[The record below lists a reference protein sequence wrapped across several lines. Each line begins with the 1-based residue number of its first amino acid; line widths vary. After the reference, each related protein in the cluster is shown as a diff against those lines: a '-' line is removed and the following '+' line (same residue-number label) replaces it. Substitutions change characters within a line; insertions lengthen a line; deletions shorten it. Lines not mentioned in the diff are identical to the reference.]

1 MMRKKKRRG
10 SSACVGKRMHKFALP
25 ESSITTEKH
34 RVLRRTAHPS
44 LRERHTKECPLRFD
58 VVAVDGVP
66 GQLAVVRPQAPLPT
80 SLTPRV
86 RKSLKSPLRYNMRF
100 TWHAAAE

>member
-1 MMRKKKRRG
+1 
-10 SSACVGKRMHKFALP
+10 MHKFALP

-34 RVLRRTAHPS
+34 PVLPS

-58 VVAVDGVP
+58 VVAIDDVP

-86 RKSLKSPLRYNMRF
+86 RKSSKCPLRYNMRF